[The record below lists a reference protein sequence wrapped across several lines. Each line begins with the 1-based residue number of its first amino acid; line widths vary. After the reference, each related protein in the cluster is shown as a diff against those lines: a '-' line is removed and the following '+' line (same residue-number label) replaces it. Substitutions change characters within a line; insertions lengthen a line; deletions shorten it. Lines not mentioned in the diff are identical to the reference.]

1 MFIRP
6 SQTKHTHAD
15 VNIQLRIMFDSRYNF
30 NWNEYEKYTN
40 AEMESEN
47 LFSLIN
53 AQDIVRVQL
62 HLTFIS
68 GT

>member
-15 VNIQLRIMFDSRYNF
+15 VNIQFMFDSRCNF
-30 NWNEYEKYTN
+30 NWNEWEKYTN

-53 AQDIVRVQL
+53 AQDIIRV
-62 HLTFIS
+62 HPAFVS